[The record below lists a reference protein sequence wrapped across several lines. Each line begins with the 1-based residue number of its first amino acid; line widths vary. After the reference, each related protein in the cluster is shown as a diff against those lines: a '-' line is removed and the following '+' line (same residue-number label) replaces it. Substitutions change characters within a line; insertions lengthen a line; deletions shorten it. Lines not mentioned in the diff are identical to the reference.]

1 MNDSTEIAPWER
13 FNRWVHCICVVT
25 FDLELGQALEVI
37 YPGDAQLSSSE
48 KLNICYLSFPDSN
61 SSCSSDTNYHF
72 RIRRV
77 SNSLNAAQSTY
88 SERVLPTADIDPA
101 YYYGF
106 VHFRQRKDVTLPRGY
121 YQKSLVII
129 TLYPLFNLF
138 SHVVST
144 VAAAYFESGEPAVE
158 AACHHIDHWPSPSPG
173 EYLTLPLMGAI
184 IQCRIP
190 CKNDTPLAPKLS
202 LEDAKQSLSHPSPL
216 ILTSVNETNLF
227 SDLRGLLNHV
237 QLLWE
242 LVLVGEPL
250 VVMAPCPSNSASL
263 VQSLISLIWPLR
275 YRNDYRP
282 YFTIHDSEFKEYTSK
297 ARSPPRVILGVTNP
311 FFIKTLQHWPH
322 ILRVEESSNDRS
334 AIPEKNIRRTW
345 DGRLFDIKPGLYS
358 QYKTFL
364 HRDKSLM
371 KKVLKDERQDSVL
384 SMVLR
389 RHMLELTQ
397 SFMIPLE
404 RYLSSL
410 MPLQRH
416 MSPFRAI
423 PQARP
428 FIAEDFLS
436 TLGDAGP
443 TLTCG
448 VKGDWKGLYR
458 MFMCSSNFEGWL
470 RGRQNDVVRQL
481 RSSYIEV
488 LCSADFSTKVMQE
501 KQQVEI
507 VDLVLKINDHIGSL
521 NAHQAD
527 TRKRLQSQLRTI
539 LQSVDDEL
547 KTLLLSNCT
556 FRDRVPD

>member
-1 MNDSTEIAPWER
+1 MADTTEVAPWER
-13 FNRWVHCICVVT
+13 FNGWVHCICVVT

-37 YPGDAQLSSSE
+37 YPGDAHLSGSE

-61 SSCSSDTNYHF
+61 SSCSSDSNYHF

-77 SNSLNAAQSTY
+77 SKSLNSAQSAY
-88 SERVLPTADIDPA
+88 SERVLPTADLDPA

-106 VHFRQRKDVTLPRGY
+106 VHFRQRKDAKLPRGY
-121 YQKSLVII
+121 YQKSLAII
-129 TLYPLFNLF
+129 TVYPLFNLF
-138 SHVVST
+138 SHVVSI
-144 VAAAYFESGEPAVE
+144 VAAAYFDSGEPAVE
-158 AACHHIDHWPSPSPG
+158 AACHHIDHWPLPVPG

-184 IQCRIP
+184 IHCRIP
-190 CKNDTPLAPKLS
+190 SRNDAPLEFKLV
-202 LEDAKQSLSHPSPL
+202 EEAKKTSGHPSPL
-216 ILTSVNETNLF
+216 ILTTVNETNLF
-227 SDLRGLLNHV
+227 RDLRGRLNHV

-242 LVLVGEPL
+242 LVLIGEPL
-250 VVMAPCPSNSASL
+250 VVMAPCPATCASL
-263 VQSLISLIWPLR
+263 VESLISLIWPLR

-282 YFTIHDSEFKEYTSK
+282 YFTIHDSEFKEYT
-297 ARSPPRVILGVTNP
+297 ARTHSPPHVVLGVTNP

-322 ILRVEESSNDRS
+322 ILRVDETSNGVS
-334 AIPEKNIRRTW
+334 AASDKSIRRAW

-358 QYKTFL
+358 QYRTFL
-364 HRDKSLM
+364 YRDKSLL
-371 KKVLKDERQDSVL
+371 KKLLKDDRQDSVL
-384 SMVLR
+384 SAVLR

-410 MPLQRH
+410 MPLQKH

-428 FIAEDFLS
+428 FVAENFLS

-443 TLTCG
+443 ELTCG
-448 VKGDWKGLYR
+448 LKGDWKGN
-458 MFMCSSNFEGWL
+458 NFEGWL
-470 RGRQNDVVRQL
+470 RSRQKDINRQL
-481 RSSYIEV
+481 RTSYVEV
-488 LCSADFSTKVMQE
+488 LCKADFSTEVLQE

-507 VDLVLKINDHIGSL
+507 VDLVLKINSYIGSL
-521 NAHQAD
+521 KSYQSEM
-527 TRKRLQSQLRTI
+527 RKRLQAQLRTI

-556 FRDRVPD
+556 FRDQVPD

>member
-1 MNDSTEIAPWER
+1 MGDALEVAPWER
-13 FNRWVHCICVVT
+13 FSGWVHCICVVT

-37 YPGDAQLSSSE
+37 YPGDAHLSGSE

-77 SNSLNAAQSTY
+77 SKSLNAVQAAY
-88 SERVLPTADIDPA
+88 SERVLPTANLDPA

-106 VHFRQRKDVTLPRGY
+106 VHFRQRKDATMPRGY

-129 TLYPLFNLF
+129 TSYPLFNLF
-138 SHVVST
+138 SHVVSM

-158 AACHHIDHWPSPSPG
+158 AACHHIDHWPSPTPD
-173 EYLTLPLMGAI
+173 ECLTLPLMGAI

-190 CKNDTPLAPKLS
+190 CINDAPLEYKMVEEIKRAV
-202 LEDAKQSLSHPSPL
+202 SHPSPL
-216 ILTSVNETNLF
+216 ALTTVNETNLF
-227 SDLRGLLNHV
+227 KDLRGLLNHV

-242 LVLVGEPL
+242 LVLLGEPL
-250 VVMAPCPSNSASL
+250 VIMAPCPSTCASL
-263 VQSLISLIWPLR
+263 VESLISLIWPLR

-297 ARSPPRVILGVTNP
+297 THSPPHVMLGVTNP

-322 ILRVEESSNDRS
+322 ILRVDETSNGQPAAPDKS
-334 AIPEKNIRRTW
+334 MRRTW

-364 HRDKSLM
+364 HRDKSLL
-371 KKVLKDERQDSVL
+371 KKLLKDERQDSIL
-384 SMVLR
+384 STVLR

-410 MPLQRH
+410 MPLQKH

-423 PQARP
+423 PQPQP
-428 FIAEDFLS
+428 FLADDFLS
-436 TLGDAGP
+436 TLGDTGP
-443 TLTCG
+443 GLTCG
-448 VKGDWKGLYR
+448 LKGDWKGLYKK
-458 MFMCSSNFEGWL
+458 FMLSNNFKGWL
-470 RGRQNDVVRQL
+470 RSRQNDITRQL
-481 RSSYIEV
+481 RSSYTEV
-488 LCSADFSTKVMQE
+488 LCKADFSTEVLQV

-507 VDLVLKINDHIGSL
+507 VDLVLKINNHIESL
-521 NAHQAD
+521 NSHQSD
-527 TRKRLQSQLRTI
+527 IRKRLQGQLRTI

-556 FRDRVPD
+556 FRDQVPD